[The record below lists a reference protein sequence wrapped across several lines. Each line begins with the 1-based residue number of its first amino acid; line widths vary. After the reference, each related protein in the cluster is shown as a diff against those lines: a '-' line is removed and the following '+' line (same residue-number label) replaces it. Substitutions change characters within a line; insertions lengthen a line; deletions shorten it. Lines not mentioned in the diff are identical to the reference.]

1 MSSSTSSRRGG
12 KGGKHRRHV
21 PYRTEKGIQPAQA
34 NSDINVTPLVDVCL
48 VLLIIFMVVT
58 PMLGRGVAVKLPTL
72 TTATM
77 HKEGDQVFVSVNDD
91 GAWVET
97 DVYTEREP
105 FLARLE
111 EDLKIANG
119 KAQANDYKGPILFVK
134 GDRGTEWGRV
144 KAVME
149 WITASNA
156 QMQDVALVVEV
167 ASQSESSAPAAP

>member
-1 MSSSTSSRRGG
+1 MSASTSSRRGG

-21 PYRTEKGIQPAQA
+21 AYKSDHGIQPAQA

-58 PMLGRGVAVKLPTL
+58 PMLGRGVAVQLPTL
-72 TTATM
+72 STATM

-97 DVYTEREP
+97 DMYTEKEP
-105 FLARLE
+105 FLARLD
-111 EDLKIANG
+111 EDLKIASG
-119 KAQANDYKGPILFVK
+119 KALANDYKGPILFVK
-134 GDRGTEWGRV
+134 GDKGTQWGRV
-144 KAVME
+144 KTVME
-149 WITASNA
+149 WITGSNV

-167 ASQSESSAPAAP
+167 ANQSGPAT